1 MAGSCD
7 DAALSGFRRTHLE
20 TEDRFPICANVTMF
34 QLWSPASLE
43 STSHAGAWLHFIV
56 MKHKWAANAKLF
68 KRRFATPGLQAQK
81 FASVRSITWRSFP
94 NEQGACETNSSKLQ
108 PELPY
113 SARELSLETF
123 RQFFPFATRMG
134 PGNRPPTS
142 FKGFSSRPGW
152 EPPAHD
158 CPIILPCLETMCL
171 PRCDRGSSR
180 WSLHRDPRYYGIFVQ
195 LKPRNPAISRWWQ
208 RLSSGMLPARRRPFR
223 GRRCKTV

>member
-7 DAALSGFRRTHLE
+7 DAALSGYRRTHLE

-68 KRRFATPGLQAQK
+68 KRRFAKPGLQAQK

-94 NEQGACETNSSKLQ
+94 NEQGACETKFLEASAG
-108 PELPY
+108 LPY

-123 RQFFPFATRMG
+123 RQFFRDADGSRQQAADLVQRIFQQARLGAPCSRLSNHSAVSGDNVSAAMRSGFESLVATS
-134 PGNRPPTS
+134 RPP
-142 FKGFSSRPGW
+142 
-152 EPPAHD
+152 
-158 CPIILPCLETMCL
+158 LL
-171 PRCDRGSSR
+171 
-180 WSLHRDPRYYGIFVQ
+180 RYFC
-195 LKPRNPAISRWWQ
+195 A
-208 RLSSGMLPARRRPFR
+208 A
-223 GRRCKTV
+223 